1 MATRRFVVKIWEQC
15 VPDREN
21 DKCKGLEVEKRVW
34 ITLFHLLA
42 GRAKKVA
49 WLERNG

>member
-1 MATRRFVVKIWEQC
+1 MKIWEQC